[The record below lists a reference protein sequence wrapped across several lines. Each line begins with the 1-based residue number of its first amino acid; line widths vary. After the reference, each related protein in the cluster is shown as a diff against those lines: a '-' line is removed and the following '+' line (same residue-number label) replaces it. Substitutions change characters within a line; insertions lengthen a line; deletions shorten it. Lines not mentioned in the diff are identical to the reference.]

1 MKKNDIK
8 ITDIDNKKVKLI
20 VCDVVYDEIK
30 DQIPEDWEV
39 VKFEKSLHENSKK
52 LREELQK
59 EINKSQDFDIIVL
72 GYGLCGKGVEG
83 LVSDNAVMVIPKCE
97 DCISMFLGS
106 DEERKK
112 QLEIN
117 PGTYFLTRGYIG
129 DSDDLLISTFSEVK
143 DRYDEETW
151 EWIKREMLKNYNRLA
166 YIETGNY
173 DSSQAKE
180 IAKRQA
186 SKYNLIFEEIKGSN
200 KLLSKITRGNWDGE
214 FLVIEPGTK
223 VAMEMFLNL
232 AESNN

>member
-200 KLLSKITRGNWDGE
+200 KLLSKITCGNWDGE
-214 FLVIEPGTK
+214 FLIIEPGTK
-223 VAMEMFLNL
+223 IAMEMFLNL

>member
-186 SKYNLIFEEIKGSN
+186 SKHNLIFEEIKGSN

-214 FLVIEPGTK
+214 FLIIEPGTK